1 MVKQRFL
8 THFKSWFF
16 AVIKVTGLI
25 VGYQLLDQIRSHFQ
39 YARLSIANVVLA
51 ATVTLFTIGLLC
63 IVRAWGEWCWFK
75 LHRLRW
81 FCRKFDRIST
91 ERRYPQATGISQ
103 PVTGR
108 MF

>member
-8 THFKSWFF
+8 THFKPWFF

-25 VGYQLLDQIRSHFQ
+25 VGYQLFDQIRTYFQ
-39 YARLSIANVVLA
+39 YAPLSIATVMLA
-51 ATVTLFTIGLLC
+51 AAVTLFVIGLLC

-75 LHRLRW
+75 LRRFRW
-81 FCRKFDRIST
+81 FCRKFVGIGKD
-91 ERRYPQATGISQ
+91 RRYAQATAISQ